1 MAGFF
6 VGTTAAAA
14 AAAPAVVA
22 NVPVALAA
30 AAPAAIPWLGIAA
43 TSALIGGVGLSAVGL
58 ARAGQARAADVRS
71 QAFAALGR
79 QQDARS
85 QQAIARYNA
94 QVAENE
100 ARSIEIATL
109 YRQRRHAREAQR
121 RGSSLLAALGASGAV
136 PSEGAPLEL
145 QATQAA
151 EDELDIML
159 LGHEAQIRAERARS
173 QARLDVMQATIH
185 GRQALQFGRQ
195 ARAFGGRAGSF
206 QRAGQLQAGATL
218 LQGFG
223 VGVSRGFN

>member
-6 VGTTAAAA
+6 LGTAATATAKAAPGLLGFGGKFAA
-14 AAAPAVVA
+14 AQ
-22 NVPVALAA
+22 
-30 AAPAAIPWLGIAA
+30 ILGTA
-43 TSALIGGVGLSAVGL
+43 TTGAFIGGVGLSAIGL
-58 ARAGQARAADVRS
+58 ARAGQARAADARN

-109 YRQRRHAREAQR
+109 YRQRRQAREAQR
-121 RGSSLLAALGASGAV
+121 RGSSLLAALGASGVV

-145 QATQAA
+145 QATQAV

-159 LGHEAQIRAERARS
+159 LGHEGQIRAGRARS
-173 QARLDVMQATIH
+173 QAQLDVMQATIH
-185 GRQALQFGRQ
+185 GRQAVQFGRQ
-195 ARAFGGRAGSF
+195 ASVFGRRAGSF

-223 VGVSRGFN
+223 AVASRGFN